1 MLGSLLSVVPR
12 LELPPIGLGTY
23 ENTDP
28 EVCADSVETALNAGY
43 RHVDTAEMYGNE
55 AAVGEAIAR
64 ADVDRDDVV
73 VATKIEP
80 ENLAYGDLLESARGC
95 ADRLGIDTID
105 LLYVHWPLEAYEPQE
120 TLGALDH
127 LVDEGLADHVGL
139 SNFTPSLLEEAI
151 RLLDTP
157 LAAHQVE
164 CHALLQQDELRRLAR
179 EHDHH
184 LVAYSPLAK
193 GELFDEPEI
202 RAVADDYDATPA
214 QVALAW
220 LLAKDSVVPIP
231 KASTPDHIREN
242 LAATELS
249 LDPIDVERIDA
260 IDRERRVVD
269 FEGTPW

>member
-1 MLGSLLSVVPR
+1 MVAPEPWAVPP
-12 LELPPIGLGTY
+12 LNLPPIGLGTY

-55 AAVGEAIAR
+55 EAVGEGIAR
-64 ADVDRDDVV
+64 ADVDREDVV
-73 VATKIEP
+73 VATKIDTP
-80 ENLAYGDLLESARGC
+80 NLAHGDLIESARNC
-95 ADRLGIDTID
+95 ADRLGVDRID
-105 LLYVHWPLEAYEPQE
+105 LLYVHWPLETYEPQE
-120 TLGALDH
+120 TLGALET
-127 LVDEGLADHVGL
+127 LVDDGLIDHVGL

-151 RLLDTP
+151 RLLDVP

-164 CHALLQQDELRRLAR
+164 CHALLQQDELRALAR

-193 GELFDEPEI
+193 GELFGEPAI
-202 RAVADDYDATPA
+202 REVAEKHDASPA

-220 LLAKDSVVPIP
+220 LLAKESVVPIP
-231 KASTPDHIREN
+231 KASTASHIHEN

-249 LDPIDVERIDA
+249 LDPGDVERIDE